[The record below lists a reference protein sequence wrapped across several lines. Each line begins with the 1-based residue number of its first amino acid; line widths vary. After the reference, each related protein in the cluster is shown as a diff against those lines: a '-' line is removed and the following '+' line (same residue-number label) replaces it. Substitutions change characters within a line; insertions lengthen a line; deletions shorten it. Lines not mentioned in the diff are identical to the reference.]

1 MTTDDDRMAALRD
14 LLELH
19 LPVATALEALRR
31 FSWDSDEL
39 VTVTRAQISAVLD
52 RFAAGRLTA
61 DEVVEWAESVHLRDD
76 IAREEGAE
84 DVVNEVLVEMSSPE
98 LFGALGEI
106 VPDLKARL
114 GGLGEGLDR

>member
-1 MTTDDDRMAALRD
+1 MTTDDDRIAALRD
-14 LLELH
+14 LLDLN

-31 FSWDSDEL
+31 FSWDSEEL
-39 VTVTRAQISAVLD
+39 VTVTRTQVSGALD

-84 DVVNEVLVEMSSPE
+84 DVVNEVLIEMSSPE
-98 LFGALGEI
+98 LFGDLGEI
-106 VPDLKARL
+106 APDLQARL
-114 GGLGEGLDR
+114 RA

>member
-1 MTTDDDRMAALRD
+1 MAALRD
-14 LLELH
+14 LLELD

-31 FSWDSDEL
+31 FSWDSGEL
-39 VTVTRAQISAVLD
+39 VTVSRAQISAVLD

-84 DVVNEVLVEMSSPE
+84 DVVNEVLIEMSSPE

>member
-98 LFGALGEI
+98 LFGALDEI

>member
-1 MTTDDDRMAALRD
+1 VTTDDDRMAALRD

-84 DVVNEVLVEMSSPE
+84 DVVNEVLIEMSSPE
-98 LFGALGEI
+98 LFGALDEI

-114 GGLGEGLDR
+114 RA